1 MFADDFVG
9 LTTNAEDLQKLINVV
24 QGFCNNWR
32 LKSNRGKICCD
43 YFLRW
48 YRYVCVEVIT

>member
-24 QGFCNNWR
+24 QETNG
-32 LKSNRGKICCD
+32 G
-43 YFLRW
+43 
-48 YRYVCVEVIT
+48 